1 MSQLTDRGPT
11 LSSRG
16 RASTQRSSALGTAF
30 LGGVL
35 AAGLGLGAFAVAV
48 LLLWVVSPYPDTD
61 PSRALHLA
69 ADLWFLAHGS
79 DLVRTVA
86 ATGGASPVA
95 VTPLLLMALPLWLLY
110 RSGRHILEVPPQ
122 PARPPKPAC
131 PSLLHPEDIDPEP
144 TPRQLLGW
152 LLTGYLLV
160 AAAALLYA
168 SAGPLRVEP
177 LSALLYVPLVAVATL
192 AVAAWRSLGPAAFV
206 PLPDPVQRA
215 HDRLPVGLR
224 ASLRGRR
231 LAAAARAGAAALL
244 ALLLGGAL
252 LALLA
257 LGWHAPAVRSEFLAL
272 THDWAGR
279 CTVLLLSLVLLPNT
293 VVWGVAYGLG
303 PGFTLG
309 AGSTVGPLATT
320 GHPALPHFPLLGM
333 VPDAGDTAPLH
344 WLTAVVPLAVGVVL
358 ARYAALPAKAYA
370 AASRT
375 AARPEA
381 GTGAGTETGT
391 GTETGAEAETG
402 TGTETGTETGHGPG
416 TSPDAAP
423 PAPTTPAPAPTTPA
437 PAWTGWR
444 GTAAAAGLAALGC
457 AVASAL
463 LAGLAGGA
471 LGTAALARFGPS
483 WWQTGLA
490 ALSWTALI
498 GIPGALVVRA
508 WWLRGVPRPP
518 KPVRKP
524 REKLRKRVWRGGKR
538 LAVVVLRAA
547 GGWAGAACRLCWA
560 ALRRTVLRA
569 RRRAVRRTAARPPRR
584 RARHRARHRR
594 TAGSDVPY
602 GRDHP
607 SPRTPPPSTAPGSLT
622 PPSHPSSLSPTSSQ
636 SPPSSPSPPPA
647 PWHDASTRR
656 ARWSALR
663 ASSGGLMTAFEPAAP
678 PHDADPGN
686 TSAADPGG
694 GG

>member
-48 LLLWVVSPYPDTD
+48 LLLWVASPYPDTD

-69 ADLWFLAHGS
+69 ADLWFLAHGG

-86 ATGGASPVA
+86 VTGDASPVA

-110 RSGRHILEVPPQ
+110 RSARHVLEVPPQ
-122 PARPPKPAC
+122 LSHPPKPAG
-131 PSLLHPEDIDPEP
+131 PVLLHPEDIDPEP

-152 LLTGYLLV
+152 LLTGYLVV

-168 SAGPLRVEP
+168 STGPLRVEP
-177 LSALLYVPLVAVATL
+177 LGALLYVPLVAVATL
-192 AVAAWRSLGPAAFV
+192 AVAAWHSLGPAAFE
-206 PLPDPVQRA
+206 PLPGPVQRA
-215 HDRLPVGLR
+215 HDRLPAGLR
-224 ASLRGRR
+224 AALRGRR
-231 LAAAARAGAAALL
+231 LSAAARAGAAALL
-244 ALLLGGAL
+244 ALLLCGAL
-252 LALLA
+252 LVLLA

-279 CTVLLLSLVLLPNT
+279 CTVLLLSLVLLPNA
-293 VVWGVAYGLG
+293 VVWGLAYGLG

-309 AGSTVGPLATT
+309 AGSTVGPLAAA
-320 GHPALPHFPLLGM
+320 GYPALPHFPLLGM
-333 VPDAGDTAPLH
+333 VPDAGGTGPLH
-344 WLTAVVPLAVGVVL
+344 WLTAAVPLAVGVAL

-370 AASRT
+370 AASR
-375 AARPEA
+375 ASARPGTEE
-381 GTGAGTETGT
+381 GTGGT
-391 GTETGAEAETG
+391 
-402 TGTETGTETGHGPG
+402 P
-416 TSPDAAP
+416 AAP
-423 PAPTTPAPAPTTPA
+423 TATDAE
-437 PAWTGWR
+437 WTGWR

-471 LGTAALARFGPS
+471 LGNAALARFGPS

-490 ALSWTALI
+490 ALSWTVLI
-498 GIPGALVVRA
+498 GVPGALVARA

-524 REKLRKRVWRGGKR
+524 REKLRKRLWRGGKR
-538 LAVVVLRAA
+538 LGLVVLRAA
-547 GGWAGAACRLCWA
+547 GRWTWAACRFCWA
-560 ALRRTVLRA
+560 ALRRTVRRA
-569 RRRAVRRTAARPPRR
+569 RRQAVRRVARPP
-584 RARHRARHRR
+584 RHRARHRR
-594 TAGSDVPY
+594 TRTADSGAPY
-602 GRDHP
+602 GRGHP
-607 SPRTPPPSTAPGSLT
+607 SPRTPPPADPVPPT
-622 PPSHPSSLSPTSSQ
+622 PPPVST
-636 SPPSSPSPPPA
+636 PPA

-663 ASSGGLMTAFEPAAP
+663 ASSGGLMTAFEPDAPPRPAAP
-678 PHDADPGN
+678 PHEEVPGN
-686 TSAADPGG
+686 TSAADPKGG
-694 GG
+694 G

>member
-69 ADLWFLAHGS
+69 ADLWFLAHGG

-86 ATGGASPVA
+86 ASGGASPVA

-110 RSGRHILEVPPQ
+110 RSARHVLEVPPQ
-122 PARPPKPAC
+122 LAHPPTSAGPG
-131 PSLLHPEDIDPEP
+131 LLHPEDIDPEP

-168 SAGPLRVEP
+168 STGPLRVEP
-177 LSALLYVPLVAVATL
+177 LGALLYVPLVAVATL
-192 AVAAWRSLGPAAFV
+192 AVAAWHSLGPAAFE
-206 PLPDPVQRA
+206 PLPGPVQRA
-215 HDRLPVGLR
+215 YDMLPTGLR
-224 ASLRGRR
+224 AALRGRR
-231 LAAAARAGAAALL
+231 LATAARAGAAALL
-244 ALLLGGAL
+244 ALLLCGAL
-252 LALLA
+252 LVLLA
-257 LGWHAPAVRSEFLAL
+257 LGWHAPTVRSEFLGL

-279 CTVLLLSLVLLPNT
+279 CTVLLLSLVLLPNA
-293 VVWGVAYGLG
+293 VVWGLAYGLG

-309 AGSTVGPLATT
+309 AGSTVGPLAAA
-320 GHPALPHFPLLGM
+320 GYPALPHFPLLGM
-333 VPDAGDTAPLH
+333 VPDAGGTGPLH
-344 WLTAVVPLAVGVVL
+344 WLTAAVPLAVGVAL

-370 AASRT
+370 AASR
-375 AARPEA
+375 A
-381 GTGAGTETGT
+381 
-391 GTETGAEAETG
+391 
-402 TGTETGTETGHGPG
+402 G
-416 TSPDAAP
+416 TSPGTDKTADVTP
-423 PAPTTPAPAPTTPA
+423 VPPTTADAE
-437 PAWTGWR
+437 WTGWR

-457 AVASAL
+457 AMASAL

-498 GIPGALVVRA
+498 GIPGALVARA

-518 KPVRKP
+518 KPVRTP
-524 REKLRKRVWRGGKR
+524 REKLRKRLRRGGKR
-538 LAVVVLRAA
+538 LGLAILRAA
-547 GGWAGAACRLCWA
+547 GRWTGAACRFCWI
-560 ALRRTVLRA
+560 ALRRTVRRA
-569 RRRAVRRTAARPPRR
+569 RRRAVQQVARPP
-584 RARHRARHRR
+584 RHRARHRR
-594 TAGSDVPY
+594 TRTAGSDAPY
-602 GRDHP
+602 GRGNP
-607 SPRTPPPSTAPGSLT
+607 SPRTPPPTAPVPPMPPT
-622 PPSHPSSLSPTSSQ
+622 PSPV
-636 SPPSSPSPPPA
+636 SPPPV

-678 PHDADPGN
+678 PHEEAPGRPALPGN
-686 TSAADPGG
+686 ISAADPKGG
-694 GG
+694 G

>member
-35 AAGLGLGAFAVAV
+35 AAGLGLGALAVAV
-48 LLLWVVSPYPDTD
+48 LLLWVASPYPDTD

-69 ADLWFLAHGS
+69 ADLWFLAHGG

-86 ATGGASPVA
+86 ASGGASPVA

-110 RSGRHILEVPPQ
+110 RSARHVLEVPSQ
-122 PARPPKPAC
+122 PAHPPKSAGPG
-131 PSLLHPEDIDPEP
+131 LLHPEDIDPEP

-168 SAGPLRVEP
+168 STGPLRVEP

-192 AVAAWRSLGPAAFV
+192 TVAAWHSLGPTAFA
-206 PLPDPVQRA
+206 PLPGPVQRA
-215 HDRLPVGLR
+215 HDRLPAGLR
-224 ASLRGRR
+224 AALRGRR

-244 ALLLGGAL
+244 VLLLCGAL
-252 LALLA
+252 LVLLA

-293 VVWGVAYGLG
+293 VVWGLAYGLG

-309 AGSTVGPLATT
+309 AGSTVGPLAAV

-333 VPDAGDTAPLH
+333 VPDAGGTGPLH
-344 WLTAVVPLAVGVVL
+344 WLTAAVPLAVGVAL

-370 AASRT
+370 AASRA
-375 AARPEA
+375 AARPGTDEGA
-381 GTGAGTETGT
+381 GAGSDEGAGAGTKE
-391 GTETGAEAETG
+391 GAGA
-402 TGTETGTETGHGPG
+402 
-416 TSPDAAP
+416 DATPA
-423 PAPTTPAPAPTTPA
+423 APTTADVE
-437 PAWTGWR
+437 WTGWR

-471 LGTAALARFGPS
+471 LGTAALARFGPG

-490 ALSWTALI
+490 ALAWTVLI
-498 GIPGALVVRA
+498 GVPGALVARA

-518 KPVRKP
+518 KPVREP
-524 REKLRKRVWRGGKR
+524 REKLRKRLWRGGKR
-538 LAVVVLRAA
+538 LGPVVLRAA
-547 GGWAGAACRLCWA
+547 GRWTWAACRFCWA
-560 ALRRTVLRA
+560 ALRRTVRRI
-569 RRRAVRRTAARPPRR
+569 RRRAVRHAVARPPRR
-584 RARHRARHRR
+584 RARHRR
-594 TAGSDVPY
+594 TAGGDAPY

-607 SPRTPPPSTAPGSLT
+607 GPGPRTPSPPTDPGSLT
-622 PPSHPSSLSPTSSQ
+622 PPARPSPLSPPSPLPPPPPQ

-663 ASSGGLMTAFEPAAP
+663 ASSGGLMTDFEPAVP
-678 PHDADPGN
+678 PHEEVPGHTSHLSPPSLPSLPGN
-686 TSAADPGG
+686 TSAADPKGG
-694 GG
+694 G